1 MLLLKDQWC
10 TRRCNRVPLTQFVVD
25 LVDQDP
31 WRAERRALSILCDE
45 FSSIHLTT
53 FPAIHSVT
61 FAKESSRS
69 SPLLLRAVTNGRE
82 QNEPTKLRQIAS
94 FVERNLERGF
104 CTRVASSF
112 LSFAL
117 LFSLLFPFFST
128 RNSPGRKKVRSR
140 GFDDSVKLTAQIRQP
155 CKNACLYLEFVFL
168 RLNVSCF
175 FNLFFH
181 TGCYI

>member
-1 MLLLKDQWC
+1 MFLLKDQWY

-31 WRAERRALSILCDE
+31 WRAERRALSILRDE

-112 LSFAL
+112 LSFSL
-117 LFSLLFPFFST
+117 LFSLLF
-128 RNSPGRKKVRSR
+128 
-140 GFDDSVKLTAQIRQP
+140 
-155 CKNACLYLEFVFL
+155 
-168 RLNVSCF
+168 
-175 FNLFFH
+175 LFFFFH
-181 TGCYI
+181 EEFTGTKEGSLAGIWRFG